1 MPPAD
6 PTPAGTAPSGLSAS
20 DALGIF
26 RPGWLRRLLVLAF
39 QARRVDVTSLFGI
52 TNQFER
58 IPMDSLAEIR
68 NCEFRVKCPR
78 QWTELQETRNE
89 KIRFCGSCKRSVHYC
104 KTPAE
109 LQRAIIKN
117 YCVAV
122 ELKKE
127 RGARLQVLLGDV
139 MF

>member
-1 MPPAD
+1 
-6 PTPAGTAPSGLSAS
+6 
-20 DALGIF
+20 
-26 RPGWLRRLLVLAF
+26 
-39 QARRVDVTSLFGI
+39 
-52 TNQFER
+52 
-58 IPMDSLAEIR
+58 MDSLAEIR
-68 NCEFRVKCPR
+68 NCEFRVECPK

-127 RGARLQVLLGDV
+127 RGSAPQVLLGDV